1 MIGKAAN
8 LGIDYKTPT
17 QKMPKAFFVSDR
29 QQSTVNSQQSTVNSQ
44 QSTVNSQ
51 QSTVNSQLYTIFKKQ
66 SQLHISLF
74 SNYQLFTL

>member
-1 MIGKAAN
+1 MTEKAAN
-8 LGIDYKTPT
+8 LGLKNKHLQTPT

-51 QSTVNSQLYTIFKKQ
+51 LYI
-66 SQLHISLF
+66 
-74 SNYQLFTL
+74 